1 LPYRIVSLVP
11 SLTELVC
18 ELGLGQFLVGRTG
31 YCIHPSNLT
40 STVPKVGGTKTV
52 NLKKIRELAPTHVI
66 LNKDENRLADA
77 EALSAFVPNLVVTH
91 PLEVEDNLSIYRQFG
106 ETFDCLSAAET
117 LSQALLQELK
127 LCREAALARRRV
139 LYLIWKSPWMTVSAP
154 TYIASML
161 REASLEVVGPLA
173 KAGVTP
179 DRYPQFIDNE
189 PSAWKPEA
197 ILFSSEPYQFSD
209 RDFAD
214 TSSWAPSN
222 TPRCLI
228 DGEMLSWYGPRA
240 IAGLRYL
247 RKFRHELFKDE

>member
-1 LPYRIVSLVP
+1 M
-11 SLTELVC
+11 
-18 ELGLGQFLVGRTG
+18 
-31 YCIHPSNLT
+31 LT

-77 EALSAFVPNLVVTH
+77 EALSAFVPNLVITH

-106 ETFDCLSAAET
+106 ETFNRSAEAEI
-117 LSQALLQELK
+117 LSQELRQELK
-127 LCREAALARRRV
+127 FCREQSLAIRRV

-161 REASLEVVGPLA
+161 REASLEVVGPPT
-173 KAGVTP
+173 KVGVAGE
-179 DRYPQFIDNE
+179 RYPQFIDNE

-214 TSSWAPSN
+214 TSAWAPSD